1 VGGIFYEHG
10 HRLIASTVGFLTIVL
25 AVWLWWADSRRWLR
39 RLGAA
44 ALAAVILQ
52 GALGGLTVLFF
63 LPTAISTAHAG
74 LAEIFFCLT
83 VAIASFTSPR
93 WIRGDDGVDDGTL
106 RRLAPATTGLIFT
119 QILIGALMRHTDAG
133 LAIPDFPWMFGG
145 VVPDHWSPAIAVH
158 FAHRVGALVV
168 ALVVVATSAHIWYH
182 HRGLPRLTR
191 PATLIVLLVVIQVA
205 LGAATVLTKRNVWIN
220 SFHVV
225 CGAMVLATSIVI
237 SLRSWRVRF
246 APGDLALHPA
256 GRGERSAGTRV
267 EPTGARA

>member
-1 VGGIFYEHG
+1 
-10 HRLIASTVGFLTIVL
+10 
-25 AVWLWWADSRRWLR
+25 LR

-52 GALGGLTVLFF
+52 GVLGGLTVLFF
-63 LPTAISTAHAG
+63 LPAAISTAHAG

-83 VAIASFTSPR
+83 VAIASFTAPN
-93 WIRGDDGVDDGTL
+93 WIRGGRAVDDGTL
-106 RRLAPATTGLIFT
+106 RRLAPSTTGLIFI
-119 QILIGALMRHTDAG
+119 QILVGALMRHTAAG

-145 VVPDHWSPAIAVH
+145 VVPDHWSQAIAVH
-158 FAHRVGALVV
+158 FAHRVGAVFV
-168 ALVVVATSAHIWYH
+168 AFAVVATSAHIWYH
-182 HRGLPRLTR
+182 HRGRPWLTR
-191 PATLIVLLVVIQVA
+191 PATLIVLLVAVQIT

-237 SLRSWRVRF
+237 TLRSWRVKF
-246 APGDLALHPA
+246 SPGELALHPS
-256 GRGERSAGTRV
+256 GHERSSGTRV